1 MSGMSSMWSSFGL
14 SSNPAAK
21 IEKQN
26 AAIKE
31 DLKYLYSA
39 FTKIPCLSL
48 APDHKARLI
57 EGYEEFPFDTAVPLF
72 AFKNLSALEICDID
86 FRQFFGWDRLAEQLR
101 SLTVKRGQV
110 DDLTDLLVNV
120 VLDDID
126 KRRRRSSKAPP
137 SPVVSWPAPS
147 PTQKQTEFISSA
159 PPPDSP
165 LADGRRG
172 SVGSP
177 QAATPV
183 RGGSTGSRNAA
194 RVRQRSASPSRPS
207 NARHGSSYS
216 NYGRGTPGLRRSSGS
231 SGSSLHSNTP
241 RNSTSNLLSL
251 GVIPASKWRFLRH
264 LSLADN
270 GLTSISSSSL
280 APIASTLQS
289 LDLSSNLFTEIP
301 ESLASLVSLRA
312 LNLSACMIESLHSL
326 ARNPLPAI
334 TTLNLRSN
342 RLLSLAGIQ
351 RLFSLERVDLRDNK
365 LSDPTELARLTGIPD
380 LQEIYVTRNPFTRTH
395 ANYRVTIFNLFRAT
409 PGYSEDIIIDSTGP
423 SYNERRQLVDRTP
436 EAASVPI
443 MRPLVQEDGTP
454 PPTAQKD
461 ELADTSAR
469 DEVVNPRRQHSSAQ
483 RTRSEYGA
491 NTQRRRKGPKRRI
504 VELSQSESVQTR
516 SSSTPSIPQQN
527 LSLTDT
533 VTVTAVDSVHRRS
546 SDSTPTRTR
555 STQLASQVV
564 DQHRLSQ
571 IDTALGTPT
580 SDIEADPIP
589 NQPRDLSVNG
599 DLYRQKIEAL
609 KNDLGDSWLS
619 ALGEDKWEN
628 QQCASNFGDRNFSP
642 TRTIRP
648 VGGPDGRV
656 ASQAIVS
663 GSRTLG

>member
-1 MSGMSSMWSSFGL
+1 MSSMWSSFGL
-14 SSNPAAK
+14 SSNSAAK

-126 KRRRRSSKAPP
+126 KRRR
-137 SPVVSWPAPS
+137 
-147 PTQKQTEFISSA
+147 
-159 PPPDSP
+159 
-165 LADGRRG
+165 
-172 SVGSP
+172 
-177 QAATPV
+177 
-183 RGGSTGSRNAA
+183 
-194 RVRQRSASPSRPS
+194 
-207 NARHGSSYS
+207 
-216 NYGRGTPGLRRSSGS
+216 
-231 SGSSLHSNTP
+231 
-241 RNSTSNLLSL
+241 STSNLLSL

-280 APIASTLQS
+280 APVASILQS
-289 LDLSSNLFTEIP
+289 LDLSSNLFTEIS

-312 LNLSACMIESLHSL
+312 LNLSTCMIESLHSL

-342 RLLSLAGIQ
+342 RLSSLAGIQ

-395 ANYRVTIFNLFRAT
+395 ANYRVTIFNLFRMT

-423 SYNERRQLVDRTP
+423 SYNERRQLVDRAP

-454 PPTAQKD
+454 PPIARKD
-461 ELADTSAR
+461 ELADTSAH
-469 DEVVNPRRQHSSAQ
+469 DEVVDPRRQHSSAQ

-491 NTQRRRKGPKRRI
+491 NTQRRRRGPKRRI
-504 VELSQSESVQTR
+504 VELSQPESVQTR

-527 LSLTDT
+527 
-533 VTVTAVDSVHRRS
+533 
-546 SDSTPTRTR
+546 
-555 STQLASQVV
+555 
-564 DQHRLSQ
+564 
-571 IDTALGTPT
+571 
-580 SDIEADPIP
+580 
-589 NQPRDLSVNG
+589 
-599 DLYRQKIEAL
+599 
-609 KNDLGDSWLS
+609 
-619 ALGEDKWEN
+619 
-628 QQCASNFGDRNFSP
+628 
-642 TRTIRP
+642 
-648 VGGPDGRV
+648 
-656 ASQAIVS
+656 
-663 GSRTLG
+663 